1 VDGILAEPFTL
12 DQDGWLEIPDRPGL
26 GVTIARDKLARY
38 TPDVAPLF
46 Q

>member
-1 VDGILAEPFTL
+1 LAEPFRL
-12 DQDGWLEIPDRPGL
+12 DADGWLEIPNRPGL
-26 GVTIARDKLARY
+26 GVTIAREALARY